1 MIRVPVT
8 LTEEV
13 RRLYDQ
19 IEEISA
25 NRFERILNSSNSTIV
40 PRRFSFLIR
49 TTLTLGSVPVQCS
62 QHAD

>member
-8 LTEEV
+8 LTEEA

-40 PRRFSFLIR
+40 CCPLFLVY
-49 TTLTLGSVPVQCS
+49 TLLNPLLSSS
-62 QHAD
+62 QMSLVC